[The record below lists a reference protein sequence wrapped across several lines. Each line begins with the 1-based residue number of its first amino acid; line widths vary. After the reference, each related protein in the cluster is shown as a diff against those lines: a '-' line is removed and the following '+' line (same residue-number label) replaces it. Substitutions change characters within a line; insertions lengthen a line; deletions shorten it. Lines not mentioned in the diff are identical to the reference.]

1 MSASW
6 TRHLPPPALP
16 FPQLQSP
23 LVSEGRRNGRYV
35 AKATTNST
43 SDWFHPL
50 AYLQSN
56 LLHDLRQVTEPPPPS
71 LCLSIISYK
80 EENNNPARGS
90 SATQKMRWRLYKV
103 PQRAE
108 SAPNIEDVRQEQPGA
123 SLELWTSAIAHPI
136 VCRALR
142 PAANEICRV
151 LVLVCCVSGLSGAG
165 GLGREPGVLNI
176 ICTLRVSMHH
186 LTSHLKS

>member
-1 MSASW
+1 MRPASGGDARRGQSVLHVELMAQCLLLGLV
-6 TRHLPPPALP
+6 TSHLRP
-16 FPQLQSP
+16 FRFHSSRAP

-56 LLHDLRQVTEPPPPS
+56 LLHDLRQVTEPPPTPLSLS

-90 SATQKMRWRLYKV
+90 SETQKMRWRLYKV

-108 SAPNIEDVRQEQPGA
+108 SAPNIEDVRQQQP
-123 SLELWTSAIAHPI
+123 
-136 VCRALR
+136 
-142 PAANEICRV
+142 
-151 LVLVCCVSGLSGAG
+151 
-165 GLGREPGVLNI
+165 
-176 ICTLRVSMHH
+176 
-186 LTSHLKS
+186 